1 MVGRNSLPSSFNW
14 YPLDSHVCY
23 LRFGS
28 SLSGSRQDMTPINLQ
43 YNPESKNI
51 ILEYDVRMEALS
63 EEENMPIPMSPQTNY
78 STAGIKISFTRLD
91 I

>member
-1 MVGRNSLPSSFNW
+1 
-14 YPLDSHVCY
+14 
-23 LRFGS
+23 
-28 SLSGSRQDMTPINLQ
+28 MTPINLQ